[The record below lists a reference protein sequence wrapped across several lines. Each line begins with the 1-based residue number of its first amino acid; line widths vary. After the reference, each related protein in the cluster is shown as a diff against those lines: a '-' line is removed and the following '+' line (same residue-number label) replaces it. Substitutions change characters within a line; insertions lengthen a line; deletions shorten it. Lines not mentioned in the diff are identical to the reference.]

1 METSILRQP
10 YYFLLTCLMA
20 LSLFSCFDEAP
31 TAVNINKSFSDF
43 EHDENHPAF
52 NRELIFAIEGDT
64 ISGYGFIANDST
76 LKETII
82 LVAGYPGNDNNFDLA
97 QALRRNGKNVIH
109 FNHRG
114 AWGSQGQYTYSS
126 CLEDIDKV
134 IEYLTDPSVAND
146 LRIDTSQITLI
157 GRSYG
162 GGIALIQGSQNK
174 YVKKIIAITS
184 VNYGALMNNYK
195 DLSELGGFKR
205 YMVKQ
210 VMIDTDIDLFLQE
223 LLDKKE
229 EFNILAFAKFLKNKK
244 VLILE
249 DSDKNDKWTS
259 QLTDAKIVKFESGHN
274 FIDKRIE
281 MIDLIVDWINEN

>member
-1 METSILRQP
+1 MPTSVLPP
-10 YYFLLTCLMA
+10 YCHILLTSLLV
-20 LSLFSCFDEAP
+20 LSFFACINEPPRVA
-31 TAVNINKSFSDF
+31 NINKSFSDF
-43 EHDENHPAF
+43 EHDENFPAF
-52 NRELIFAIEGDT
+52 NKELIFAINGDT

-134 IEYLTDPSVAND
+134 IEYLTQTSVAKE

-162 GGIALIQGSQNK
+162 GGVALIQGSQNQ
-174 YVKKIIAITS
+174 YVKKIIAISS
-184 VNYGALMNNYK
+184 VNYGAIMNNY
-195 DLSELGGFKR
+195 DNLTELGGFKK
-205 YMVKQ
+205 YMKKQ
-210 VMIDTDIDLFLQE
+210 VMINTDIDVFLQE
-223 LLDKKE
+223 MLDKKE
-229 EFNILAFAKFLKNKK
+229 AFNILAFAKFLKNKQ

-259 QLTDAKIVKFESGHN
+259 QLTNAEIVKFESGHN

-281 MIDLIVDWINEN
+281 MIDLIVDWINSK